1 MNPFT
6 FGGTTETRT
15 RTVWLR
21 ARYATITSLFHS
33 GGCGGNRTHNP
44 RIKSPMLCQ
53 LSYTPFGE
61 STETRTRT
69 VWLKARYATITSLTH
84 FGGSSGN
91 RTHNPRIKSPM
102 LCQLSYTP
110 NICFSVGPTCPY
122 SFNGEPIA
130 VKYFKTKKPKVF
142 TLSFVIPH
150 K

>member
-61 STETRTRT
+61 STEIRTRT
-69 VWLKARYATITSLTH
+69 VWLKARYATITSLILVNAVGIEPTTLGLKVRCSTNWATH
-84 FGGSSGN
+84 TFWWVN
-91 RTHNPRIKSPM
+91 RDSNSDSLVKSQIRCHYVIDPFWWVRWESNPQPSD
-102 LCQLSYTP
+102 
-110 NICFSVGPTCPY
+110 
-122 SFNGEPIA
+122 
-130 VKYFKTKKPKVF
+130 
-142 TLSFVIPH
+142 
-150 K
+150 